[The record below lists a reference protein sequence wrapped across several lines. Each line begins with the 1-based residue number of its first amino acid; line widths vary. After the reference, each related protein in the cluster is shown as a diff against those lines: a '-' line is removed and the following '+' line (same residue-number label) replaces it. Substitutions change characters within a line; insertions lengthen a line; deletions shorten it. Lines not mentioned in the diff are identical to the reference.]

1 MVSTD
6 RTYTEACCCISGDGN
21 CLFRALFQ
29 FYSGERETENS
40 HRDEGHLLMRNLI
53 VDFVKNANLG
63 DEEKDSFRAYHGVS
77 VEEWTESMSN
87 PGIYGITSTN
97 AAILQRTLFDRLHF
111 VSLSACC

>member
-21 CLFRALFQ
+21 CLFRALYQ

-40 HRDEGHLLMRNLI
+40 HMDEGHLLMRNLI
-53 VDFVKNANLG
+53 VDFVKNENLG
-63 DEEKDSFRAYHGVS
+63 DEEKDSFLAYHGVS
-77 VEEWTESMSN
+77 VEEWTESMSS
-87 PGIYGITSTN
+87 PGIHGITSTN
-97 AAILQRTLFDRLHF
+97 AAILQRTLFGRLHY